1 MRNRILI
8 LLAVLAVALTAC
20 GTDTD
25 TGGDTETGDTETST
39 DAAGATEGGT
49 VGLALS
55 TLENPFFVTLR
66 DGAQQAAD
74 EAGLELLVSDAQDDA
89 QTQANDLQNFVSQ
102 GVDVIVV
109 NPVDSAAVVPSIEA
123 ANEAGIPVVTV
134 DRGADGGDI
143 ASHIASDNVLGG
155 QLAGEYLFEQ
165 IGGSG
170 NVAMLEGVPGT
181 SAARD
186 RGEGF
191 TNALD
196 AAADVELVAN
206 QTANFNREEGFTVA
220 QNVLQS
226 NPELDGIFAQNDE
239 MALGA
244 VEAAREAGV
253 LEDLVIVG
261 FDATDDALAAIEAGE
276 MAATVAQQPDVLGAR
291 GIETAAAIIAG
302 DEVDAEQPV
311 EVQLVT
317 ADNVGEFT
325 E

>member
-1 MRNRILI
+1 MRNRILT
-8 LLAVLAVALTAC
+8 LLTVLAVALTAC
-20 GTDTD
+20 GTGTD
-25 TGGDTETGDTETST
+25 TGGDTETGDTGTAT
-39 DAAGATEGGT
+39 DAGATEGGT

-134 DRGADGGDI
+134 DRGADGGEI

-165 IGGSG
+165 IGGAG

-196 AAADVELVAN
+196 EAADVELVAN

-220 QNVLQS
+220 QNILQS

-276 MAATVAQQPDVLGAR
+276 MAATVAQQPAVLGAR

-317 ADNVGEFT
+317 ADNVGEFI